1 MTDREI
7 GELRDSMRYWS
18 SGTDEDGTLMYVVL
32 CVPPCHTNLTNGHR
46 YRHSVTAA
54 ERRERPNES
63 ASGILADDMGLGK
76 TLSTIALVAT
86 SRKRAEAFA
95 AKSSIEQMSHGTL
108 TPTRS
113 TLVVVPSLLI
123 LDEWKKEIE
132 KHTEPGALQIA
143 KYHGHDRVATAR
155 ELLSYDIVLTTY
167 GTVAMEHRKSYR
179 GGREVLYHLR
189 WFRVVLDE
197 AHTIRSSRTAQCK
210 AILALYASHH
220 WCLTGTPVSN
230 KVEDLAPLLRFCRV
244 QLLQDPAVFR
254 DHVAKITRKSFRQG
268 CNVLRQVLSP
278 VCLRRTKALLN
289 LPQPRAVDH
298 SITFS
303 PAELERHA
311 ALFRHSRRCLDASVS
326 GLHNTKP
333 NQTILQAILR
343 LRIFCNQG
351 AFMPDVQD
359 MNDEALLD
367 PDEALTLLQEDGQA
381 TCASCSIEVFI
392 INQERDLSSGTL
404 GACSHILC
412 AGCRTS
418 AMDDAD
424 NSEVFQCPKC
434 EQAFAEKVLSDD
446 RILRGASD
454 SRKQHSAKLA
464 RLIED
469 LLASQDKEKSIVF
482 SVWRKT
488 LDVAAQLCKDAKIRH
503 VRIDGTVP
511 QALRQQALTD
521 FTTKPEVSTLLMTLG
536 TGALGLNLTAAT
548 RVHILEP
555 QWNPAVEKQA
565 IGRVV
570 RMGQEKNATIIR
582 YSVKNSVEQQ
592 IQTYQRRKMQLVA
605 AGFGDGANHAE
616 HEAKIL
622 TATFFKEGVL

>member
-1 MTDREI
+1 M
-7 GELRDSMRYWS
+7 
-18 SGTDEDGTLMYVVL
+18 
-32 CVPPCHTNLTNGHR
+32 
-46 YRHSVTAA
+46 TAA
-54 ERRERPNES
+54 ERRERPSEP

-86 SRKRAEAFA
+86 SRKRAEVFA
-95 AKSSIEQMSHGTL
+95 AKRGIEQMNHGTL
-108 TPTRS
+108 TPTSS

-132 KHTEPGALQIA
+132 KHTMPGALRVA

-155 ELLSYDIVLTTY
+155 ELLSYHIVLTTY
-167 GTVAMEHRKSYR
+167 GTVATEHRKSYR
-179 GGREVLYHLR
+179 GGREVLYYLR

-197 AHTIRSSRTAQCK
+197 AHTIRSSRTAQCR

-230 KVEDLAPLLRFCRV
+230 KVDDLAPLLRFCRV
-244 QLLQDPAVFR
+244 PLLQDPAVFR
-254 DHVAKITRKSFRQG
+254 EHVAKITRKSFRQG

-303 PAELERHA
+303 PAELDRHA
-311 ALFRHSRRCLDASVS
+311 ALFRHSRRCLDVSVS
-326 GLHNTKP
+326 GLSNAKSKH
-333 NQTILQAILR
+333 TILQAILQ

-351 AFMPDVQD
+351 TFMPDIQD
-359 MNDEALLD
+359 MSDEALLD

-381 TCASCSIEVFI
+381 TCTSCSIEVFI
-392 INQERDLSSGTL
+392 INQERDLSSATL

-412 AGCRTS
+412 AVCLK
-418 AMDDAD
+418 AAINEADDNEAY
-424 NSEVFQCPKC
+424 QCPKC
-434 EQAFAEKVLSDD
+434 AQVFAEKVLSDE
-446 RILRGASD
+446 RTLRGTSD
-454 SRKQHSAKLA
+454 SRKPHSAKLT

-469 LLASQDKEKSIVF
+469 LLASQGTEKSIVF

-488 LDVAAQLCKDAKIRH
+488 LDIAAQLCNDANIQY
-503 VRIDGTVP
+503 VRIDGAVP
-511 QALRQQALTD
+511 QALRQQALED
-521 FTTKPEVSTLLMTLG
+521 FTTKSEISTLLMTLG

-548 RVHILEP
+548 RVHLLEP

-616 HEAKIL
+616 HETKIL
-622 TATFFKEGVL
+622 TATFFREGAL

>member
-1 MTDREI
+1 
-7 GELRDSMRYWS
+7 
-18 SGTDEDGTLMYVVL
+18 
-32 CVPPCHTNLTNGHR
+32 
-46 YRHSVTAA
+46 VTAA
-54 ERRERPNES
+54 ERRERPNEP

-76 TLSTIALVAT
+76 TLSTIALVST
-86 SRKRAEAFA
+86 SSNRAQAFA
-95 AKSSIEQMSHGTL
+95 AKGLTEQMSHGTL
-108 TPTRS
+108 TSTRS
-113 TLVVVPSLLI
+113 TLVVVPSLLV

-132 KHTEPGALQIA
+132 KHTKPGALRIA
-143 KYHGHDRVATAR
+143 KYHGHDRVLTAR
-155 ELLSYDIVLTTY
+155 KLLSYDIVLTTY
-167 GTVAMEHRKSYR
+167 GTVATEHRKSYR
-179 GGREVLYHLR
+179 GGREVLYYLR

-197 AHTIRSSRTAQCK
+197 AHTIRSSRTAQCR
-210 AILALYASHH
+210 AILALYASHY

-230 KVEDLAPLLRFCRV
+230 KVDDLAPLLRFCRV
-244 QLLQDPAVFR
+244 PLLQDPVVFR

-326 GLHNTKP
+326 GLHNAKSKH
-333 NQTILQAILR
+333 TILQAILQ

-351 AFMPDVQD
+351 TFMPEIQD
-359 MNDEALLD
+359 MSDEALLD

-381 TCASCSIEVFI
+381 TCASCSAEVFI

-412 AGCRTS
+412 AVCRVS
-418 AMDDAD
+418 AVDDRD
-424 NSEVFQCPKC
+424 CSEQYNCPQC
-434 EQAFAEKVLSDD
+434 ERAFSEKVLSDE
-446 RILRGASD
+446 RTLRDTSGPG
-454 SRKQHSAKLA
+454 KPHSAKLA
-464 RLIED
+464 RLMED
-469 LLASQDKEKSIVF
+469 LQASQGKEKSIVF

-488 LDVAAQLCKDAKIRH
+488 LDIAAQLCDGANVRH
-503 VRIDGTVP
+503 VRIDGSVP
-511 QALRQQALTD
+511 QAQRQQALHD
-521 FTTKPEVSTLLMTLG
+521 FTTKPEVTALLMTLG

-605 AGFGDGANHAE
+605 GGFGDGANHAE
-616 HEAKIL
+616 YEAKIL
-622 TATFFKEGVL
+622 TATFFKAEMM

>member
-1 MTDREI
+1 MSNE
-7 GELRDSMRYWS
+7 
-18 SGTDEDGTLMYVVL
+18 
-32 CVPPCHTNLTNGHR
+32 HR

-54 ERRERPNES
+54 ERRERPNEP

-95 AKSSIEQMSHGTL
+95 AKGVIEQMNHGTL
-108 TPTRS
+108 APTRS

-132 KHTEPGALQIA
+132 KHTMPGALRIA

-167 GTVAMEHRKSYR
+167 GTVATEHRRSYR
-179 GGREVLYHLR
+179 GGREVLYYLR

-230 KVEDLAPLLRFCRV
+230 KVDDLAPLLRFCRV
-244 QLLQDPAVFR
+244 PLLQEPAIFR

-268 CNVLRQVLSP
+268 CNVLRQALSP

-298 SITFS
+298 SINFS

-326 GLHNTKP
+326 GLHNAKSKH
-333 NQTILQAILR
+333 TILQAILQ

-351 AFMPDVQD
+351 TFMPEIQD
-359 MNDEALLD
+359 MSDEALLD

-381 TCASCSIEVFI
+381 TCASCSVEVFI
-392 INQERDLSSGTL
+392 INQERDLSSGIL

-412 AGCRTS
+412 AVCLKA
-418 AMDDAD
+418 AMNDAD
-424 NSEVFQCPKC
+424 QSEVYQCPKC
-434 EQAFAEKVLSDD
+434 EQAFAEKVLSDE
-446 RILRGASD
+446 RTLRGMSN
-454 SRKQHSAKLA
+454 SRQPHSAKLA

-469 LLASQDKEKSIVF
+469 LLASQGKEKSIVF

-488 LDVAAQLCKDAKIRH
+488 LDIAAQLCNNANIRH
-503 VRIDGTVP
+503 VRIDGAVP
-511 QALRQQALTD
+511 QALRQQALED
-521 FTTKPEVSTLLMTLG
+521 FTTKFEVSTLLMTLG

-555 QWNPAVEKQA
+555 QWNPAVEQQA

-570 RMGQEKNATIIR
+570 RMGQERNATIIR
-582 YSVKNSVEQQ
+582 YTVKNSVEQQ
-592 IQTYQRRKMQLVA
+592 IQTYQRRKKQLVA
-605 AGFGDGANHAE
+605 GGFGDSANHAE
-616 HEAKIL
+616 YEAKIL
-622 TATFFKEGVL
+622 TATFFREGAI